1 MIIARITKKDDNNV
15 IIWLNDDQKLY
26 LSYEVML
33 KNGLRTG
40 MELSESHFSLLI
52 RENQKFFIKKSAYNL
67 LARRHHSV
75 REIKNKLRAKK
86 YDLDLIEIVIDELIT
101 GKLLDD
107 DQFAKLFAEEKLR
120 TASWGKSKLK
130 AELIKKGIS
139 NDIIAVVLDE
149 MINEDDQLSSAI
161 KLAERKYKSLK
172 NRALEKQK
180 LLQKLYAFLLSK
192 GYNYDVSKRAVESLF
207 NLSFEEDS

>member
-1 MIIARITKKDDNNV
+1 M
-15 IIWLNDDQKLY
+15 
-26 LSYEVML
+26 
-33 KNGLRTG
+33 
-40 MELSESHFSLLI
+40 
-52 RENQKFFIKKSAYNL
+52 
-67 LARRHHSV
+67 
-75 REIKNKLRAKK
+75 
-86 YDLDLIEIVIDELIT
+86 IEIVIDELIT